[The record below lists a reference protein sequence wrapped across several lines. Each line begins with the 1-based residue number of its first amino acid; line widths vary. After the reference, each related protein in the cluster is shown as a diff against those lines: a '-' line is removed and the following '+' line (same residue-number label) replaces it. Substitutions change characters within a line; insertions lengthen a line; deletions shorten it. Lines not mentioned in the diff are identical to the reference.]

1 MAKKR
6 YVLVGTGGRAISF
19 IEPLVTRYGGDGEL
33 LALCDLSPTRMAHY
47 NALLAG
53 RLGYRALPT
62 YRADQFDAMLREQR
76 PDVVIVTS
84 KDSTHHDYIIRALHA
99 GCDVITEK

>member
-19 IEPLVTRYGGDGEL
+19 IEPLVTRFREDAEL
-33 LALCDLSPTRMAHY
+33 VALCDLSAARVAHY

-53 RLGYRALPT
+53 RLGFRAVPA
-62 YRADQFDAMLREQR
+62 YAAEHFDAMLREQR

-84 KDSTHHDYIIRALHA
+84 KDSSHHEYIIRALHA